1 MRAAA
6 LAALVVVVLAGCG
19 PGAPE
24 QEAAEREVARAADAD
39 RVECTGRS
47 RFWFDEG
54 PPAEDFICAA
64 HVSAGF
70 CDRYRVEREGTSFRV
85 RVLERRGSCVLPV
98 G

>member
-1 MRAAA
+1 MKVAA
-6 LAALVVVVLAGCG
+6 LAATVVAVAACG

-24 QEAAEREVARAADAD
+24 QEAAEQEVARTADAD

-54 PPAEDFICAA
+54 PPAEAFVCAA

-70 CDRYRVEREGTSFRV
+70 CDRYRVDREGTSFRV
-85 RVLERRGSCVLPV
+85 RLLERQASCVLPV

>member
-1 MRAAA
+1 VKIAV
-6 LAALVVVVLAGCG
+6 LAATVVVVTACG

-24 QEAAEREVARAADAD
+24 QEAAAREVARAADAD

-47 RFWFDEG
+47 RFWFAEG

-64 HVSAGF
+64 HVSAGV
-70 CDRYRVEREGTSFRV
+70 CDRYRVDREGSRFRV
-85 RVLERRGSCVLPV
+85 RLLERQASCVLPV

>member
-1 MRAAA
+1 MKIAA
-6 LAALVVVVLAGCG
+6 LAAIALVVSACG

-54 PPAEDFICAA
+54 PPAEDFVCAA
-64 HVSAGF
+64 HVTAGF
-70 CDRYRVEREGTSFRV
+70 CDRYRVDREGSRFRV
-85 RVLERRGSCVLPV
+85 QLLERRASCVLPV